1 MGSGYS
7 PGIKTE
13 RDDGSELLSGLTG
26 LDSPARAGGALRAP
40 VAATLLEALQGVKN
54 ETGALGREHVEI
66 EQQQQPQLIHYCADT
81 PLHLLKF

>member
-1 MGSGYS
+1 M
-7 PGIKTE
+7 
-13 RDDGSELLSGLTG
+13 
-26 LDSPARAGGALRAP
+26 
-40 VAATLLEALQGVKN
+40 AATLLEALQGVKN